1 MYVYVHCAAGLE
13 ITLFSLRHA
22 QVWMD
27 VMSGIAKK
35 TALITG
41 AAKRVGRAMAYAL
54 AADGYALALHCNTS
68 RTQAE
73 ALAAEITLAGGGAVV
88 VQADLADAGAVADLV
103 DQAIAAVGPLGV
115 LVNNASVFW
124 ADQARDTG
132 PLWEAQMAVN
142 LRAPVMLT
150 QAFAAQGL
158 PGAVIHLIDQKVWHL
173 NAEDFSYTLSKSA
186 LWAATR
192 TQALSFAPLVRV
204 NAIAPGPLLP
214 NAQMSD
220 AAFAAEAEATPL
232 QRPAAM
238 DDVIA
243 ALRFFLNTTTVTGQ
257 MIAIDSGQHL
267 L

>member
-1 MYVYVHCAAGLE
+1 
-13 ITLFSLRHA
+13 
-22 QVWMD
+22 
-27 VMSGIAKK
+27 MSGIAPK

-41 AAKRVGRAMAYAL
+41 AAKRVGREIALAL
-54 AADGYALALHCNTS
+54 AADGYAVALHCNTS
-68 RTQAE
+68 RTDA
-73 ALAAEITLAGGGAVV
+73 ARLADEIISSGGRAAV
-88 VQADLADAGAVADLV
+88 VQADLADAAAVDGLV
-103 DQAIAAVGPLGV
+103 DQAIAAIGPLGV
-115 LVNNASVFW
+115 LINNASVFW
-124 ADQARDTG
+124 ADDARNTG
-132 PLWEAQMAVN
+132 PLWDEQMAVN
-142 LRAPVMLT
+142 LRAPVMLA

-158 PGAVIHLIDQKVWHL
+158 PGSVIHLVDQKVWHL

-192 TQALSFAPLVRV
+192 TQALSFAPLLRV

-220 AAFAAEAEATPL
+220 AAFAAEALATPL

-243 ALRFFLNTTTVTGQ
+243 ALRFFLTATTVTGQ